1 MADPID
7 DGIAEILTLALE
19 RPVAP
24 GEAPTRDDEPR
35 WDSLKHLEIIFA
47 VEGAYGVSFSPE
59 EIADV
64 AGAADLR
71 TKVLAADAA

>member
-24 GEAPTRDDEPR
+24 GEALTRDDEPR

-47 VEGAYGVSFSPE
+47 IEGAFGVAFTPE
-59 EIADV
+59 EIGEVNSV
-64 AGAADLR
+64 AG
-71 TKVLAADAA
+71 LAAKVRG